1 MSKVNNN
8 QCKFCFEEALKKGMI
23 GKNNGLE
30 IIANVNAWVNI
41 YVSFVSYY
49 FTFPVAYQVNKLD
62 RKLLREES
70 WQHFLLMRRLN
81 FSIMRHATYFI
92 RLSWHFFCVF
102 ITTFFA
108 KQIFATNYIYI
119 STQRSSNTLW
129 CGLPCTTNMQQFETH
144 VSLSCKLS
152 YLPLFL

>member
-92 RLSWHFFCVF
+92 RLPWHFLCFYNHVLCKTNFCHKLYLYF
-102 ITTFFA
+102 HPTLFKYLMMWFTLYN
-108 KQIFATNYIYI
+108 QYATIWNPRI
-119 STQRSSNTLW
+119 SL
-129 CGLPCTTNMQQFETH
+129 M
-144 VSLSCKLS
+144 
-152 YLPLFL
+152 

>member
-62 RKLLREES
+62 RKLLREEA
-70 WQHFLLMRRLN
+70 WQHFYWREDWIFQLCGTQRTLLGCHGIFL
-81 FSIMRHATYFI
+81 F
-92 RLSWHFFCVF
+92 F

-108 KQIFATNYIYI
+108 NKNFATNYIHI
-119 STQRSSNTLW
+119 STQRYKYLMMWFTLDK
-129 CGLPCTTNMQQFETH
+129 QFQTY
-144 VSLSCKLS
+144 VSLR
-152 YLPLFL
+152 